1 MAGRLGRLRGCHAR
15 LAALAG
21 EQVRRSLRLA
31 TMQDLQERDG
41 ALRGVI
47 GPGWHRGGETAVW
60 RGGHVVQAGRWGLFR
75 PEVDGNRLELVA
87 LVEAG
92 ENGWTWE
99 TALFDG
105 WKRGEVATAL
115 AAMDGAVEQLRIG
128 VEAGRGR
135 DERRAAVLL
144 RRWSAGATRAAA
156 A

>member
-1 MAGRLGRLRGCHAR
+1 
-15 LAALAG
+15 
-21 EQVRRSLRLA
+21 
-31 TMQDLQERDG
+31 
-41 ALRGVI
+41 
-47 GPGWHRGGETAVW
+47 
-60 RGGHVVQAGRWGLFR
+60 LFR

-99 TALFDG
+99 TALVDG

-144 RRWSAGATRAAA
+144 RRWSAGAARAAA